1 MLNPYQILDVPE
13 TANDEEIR
21 TAYLTQLRKN
31 PPDSNQQQFQQ
42 IQQAYDRI
50 KDSDTRLRY
59 RLFHVETITS
69 EMIAEFI
76 QSDPDDQRNRRVD
89 LQTLQNLFKMV
100 VAQASLPT
108 SPALD
113 Q

>member
-1 MLNPYQILDVPE
+1 MLNPYQILGVTE
-13 TANDEEIR
+13 SASDEEIR

-31 PPDSNQQQFQQ
+31 PSDSNQQQFQQ
-42 IQQAYDRI
+42 IQQAYDQI

-69 EMIAEFI
+69 EIIAQFI
-76 QSDPDDQRNRRVD
+76 QPDPDDHRNRRVD
-89 LQTLQNLFKMV
+89 LQTLQDVFKMV
-100 VAQASLPT
+100 VAQASSPT
-108 SPALD
+108 SPANN

>member
-1 MLNPYQILDVPE
+1 MLNPYQILDAPE

-21 TAYLTQLRKN
+21 TAYLTQLRNN

-50 KDSDTRLRY
+50 KDSDARLRY
-59 RLFHVETITS
+59 RLFHIETITS
-69 EMIAEFI
+69 EIIAQFI
-76 QSDPDDQRNRRVD
+76 QPNPVDQRNRRVD
-89 LQTLQNLFKMV
+89 LQTLQNVFKMV
-100 VAQASLPT
+100 VAQANSPT
-108 SPALD
+108 SPAID